1 MLPPRRLLPTL
12 LFALQA
18 WAGAVNGAELRLATE
33 GSYPPFS
40 DMAPDGALRGFD
52 IDLGNA
58 LCTEMKTRCTWVRQ
72 EWDGL
77 IPALLSHKFDAV
89 VASMT
94 ITEERRAKVA
104 FTDRYYAS
112 PLALVGKSG
121 TKLQASADGL
131 KKLTI
136 GVQRGTVADQYA
148 TRFWA
153 GKGPQQI
160 VRYAKQDE
168 AFLDLAAGRVDTVLS
183 DYWEA
188 VGGFLA
194 KPEGKAFAVVGERL
208 YGKTPE
214 EKAVIGEGIGIAVRK
229 RDDDLRQQLNRALA
243 AIRANGV
250 YDQIRKKYFA
260 ADIYGQ

>member
-1 MLPPRRLLPTL
+1 MMPPRRQLLAL
-12 LFALQA
+12 LLAAQA
-18 WAGAVNGAELRLATE
+18 WAGAAQGAELRLATE

-40 DMAPDGALRGFD
+40 DMAPDGTLRGFD

-58 LCTEMKTRCTWVRQ
+58 LCAEMKAKCTWVRQ

-77 IPALLSHKFDAV
+77 IPSLLSHKFDAV

-94 ITEERRAKVA
+94 ITEERRAKVS
-104 FTDRYYAS
+104 FTNRYYAS
-112 PLALVGKSG
+112 PLTLVGKSG
-121 TKLQASADGL
+121 TRLEPSAAGL

-148 TRFWA
+148 TRFWS

-168 AFLDLAAGRVDTVLS
+168 AFLDLAAGRVDTVLA

-188 VGGFLA
+188 VGGFLS
-194 KPEGKAFAVVGERL
+194 KPEGKAFALVGEPIH
-208 YGKTPE
+208 GKTAE
-214 EKAVIGEGIGIAVRK
+214 EKAVVGEGIGIAVRK
-229 RDDDLRQQLNRALA
+229 RDDDLRQDLNRALA
-243 AIRANGV
+243 AVRANGV

-260 ADIYGQ
+260 VDIYGQ